1 MKNKIF
7 TNKTGKKL
15 LMHIILWLLLAIVFI
30 IPIIVAGVDSMS
42 ASGVVNVN
50 VFGEIVF
57 NYIIDIGSRVK
68 AFQELYKSTTLRI
81 LGYYTFFYYAFV
93 LVWFLKKSNG
103 GDGDFH
109 DIEHG
114 SSDWS
119 ENGEQYKVLSKK
131 SGIILAEKNYLPVD
145 KSGNINVLIVG
156 RIWCW

>member
-42 ASGVVNVN
+42 AAGVINAN

-57 NYIIDIGSRVK
+57 GYIIDIGSRVK
-68 AFQELYKSTTLRI
+68 AFQELYKPTTLRI

-93 LVWFLKKSNG
+93 LILFLKSSKS
-103 GDGDFH
+103 DEEFH

-119 ENGEQYKVLSKK
+119 ENGEQYKVLSKN
-131 SGIILAEKNYLPVD
+131 SGIILAEKNYLPLD

>member
-15 LMHIILWLLLAIVFI
+15 LMHIILWLLLAIVFV

-42 ASGVVNVN
+42 AAGVINVN

-68 AFQELYKSTTLRI
+68 AFEELYKPTTLRI

-93 LVWFLKKSNG
+93 LILFLKSSKS
-103 GDGDFH
+103 DEEFH

-119 ENGEQYKVLSKK
+119 VNGEQYKVLSKN

-145 KSGNINVLIVG
+145 KQGNINVLIVG